1 MKDNFGNIFPLDE
14 VDATIAGG
22 VVSRKFCAA
31 QHFQRS
37 AVNMIE
43 KTAQSLIMFF
53 LLTAT
58 AFHIGIE
65 KVVVADINL
74 VSAGATA
81 MPEHRAFC
89 SASIGW
95 IQRRQSTKFLPG
107 NIRDRLFFTVLQPQ
121 WVFRPM
127 TSKVPRIS
135 QAFPQLHWHFHQ
147 TPLFAVAFF
156 GFPNYRKISEVFP
169 CKIMSNRLCGTFF
182 AKAAAAQ

>member
-1 MKDNFGNIFPLDE
+1 
-14 VDATIAGG
+14 
-22 VVSRKFCAA
+22 
-31 QHFQRS
+31 
-37 AVNMIE
+37 
-43 KTAQSLIMFF
+43 MFF

-107 NIRDRLFFTVLQPQ
+107 NIRDRLFFYGLAATMGFSTHDKQGSQNL
-121 WVFRPM
+121 
-127 TSKVPRIS
+127 TGIS
-135 QAFPQLHWHFHQ
+135 ATALAFP
-147 TPLFAVAFF
+147 PDSSVCCRFF